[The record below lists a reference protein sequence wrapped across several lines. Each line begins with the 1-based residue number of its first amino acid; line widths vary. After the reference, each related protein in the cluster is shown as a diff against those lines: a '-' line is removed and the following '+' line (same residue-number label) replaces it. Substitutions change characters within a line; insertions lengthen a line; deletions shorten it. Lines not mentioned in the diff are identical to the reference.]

1 MASTTCSVSCPPRWA
16 TPRTP
21 DRPTD
26 GHRDANVARALGLT
40 LAPWQRSALEV
51 AGELHTDRG
60 QPTGRMMYPVVVWIV
75 PRRAGKSVAAFVRL
89 LSKATTGPRVRCWY
103 TPHRREVGSA
113 LWRDEWFPLLEQS
126 RLHQLA
132 HVRRSNGSETI
143 TIKRLASTVRLF
155 APDGQ
160 ALRSQNADL
169 VVVDEA
175 REFDAY
181 NGDRLEAAVRPAQ
194 ARRRGRQL
202 WIVSSAGG
210 PESAWLARYRDLG
223 RAGTDGVCYLE
234 YAAPEDLPWD
244 DPATWMLGHPSLAD
258 GSVDVDT
265 LAADAATMDPT
276 LFQTE
281 YLGWWRMDT
290 ARGIDLSGWARCG
303 EAGSTMPAARRWIAA
318 DIATDRSTAAVA
330 VAATDGDRVHVEVV
344 AAGAGTAWVARH
356 VLDLAGR
363 GTRVRLDAYGP
374 AGNLVAELSP
384 KLRDRLEVANTGDV
398 ARACGTMHDLVSAGR
413 LRHRE
418 QPELDAAVAGA
429 VARRHGDAW
438 LWDRRVTDP
447 ALLAATLAAEAAA
460 RPTATAKPTLV
471 VAK

>member
-1 MASTTCSVSCPPRWA
+1 MNSTLSYVSCPPRWA

-21 DRPTD
+21 DRPSI
-26 GHRDANVARALGLT
+26 GFRDRRIAAALGLT
-40 LAPWQRSALEV
+40 LAPWQSAGLEV
-51 AGELHTDRG
+51 AGEHFGD
-60 QPTGRMMYPVVVWIV
+60 GRMAFPVVVWIV
-75 PRRAGKSVAAFVRL
+75 PRRAGKSVGALVRL
-89 LSKATTGPRVRCWY
+89 LNTATNGPRVRCWY

-126 RLHQLA
+126 RLNPITHL
-132 HVRRSNGSETI
+132 RRSNGSETI
-143 TIKRLASTVRLF
+143 TIKRLSSTIRLF

-175 REFDAY
+175 REFDAF

-202 WIVSSAGG
+202 WIISSAGG
-210 PESAWLARYRDLG
+210 PESAWLARWRDLG

-244 DPATWMLGHPSLAD
+244 DPATWRLGHPSLAD

-276 LFQTE
+276 QFQTE
-281 YLGWWRMDT
+281 YLGWWRLDT
-290 ARGIDLSGWARCG
+290 ARTIDLAGWSACG
-303 EAGSTMPAARRWIAA
+303 ASESTMPTARRWITA
-318 DIATDRSTAAVA
+318 DIAPDRSTAAVA
-330 VAATDGDRVHVEVV
+330 VAAADGDRVHVEVV
-344 AAGAGTAWVARH
+344 AQGPGTSWVARH
-356 VLDLAGR
+356 ILELAATR

-374 AGNLVAELSP
+374 AGNLVGELVA
-384 KLRDRLEVANTGDV
+384 KLRDRLEVAGTADV
-398 ARACGTMHDLVSAGR
+398 ARACATMHDLVSAGR

-429 VARRHGDAW
+429 VARKHGDAW
-438 LWDRRVTDP
+438 LWDRRVTAP
-447 ALLAATLAAEAAA
+447 AMLAATLAADAAA
-460 RPTATAKPTLV
+460 RPPAAGKPTV
-471 VAK
+471 TVAR